1 MRVTEYGQPTLLGSP
16 EKVGFSTSEQIGR
29 RLGRLELGLGSVR
42 RGLVLLLLEP
52 SRSGSCVLSGLL
64 SEVEVSACCRARK
77 EPGPKLKS

>member
-1 MRVTEYGQPTLLGSP
+1 MRVTEYGQPTLLGRP
-16 EKVGFSTSEQIGR
+16 EKVGLGTSEQVGR

-52 SRSGSCVLSGLL
+52 TGSSSSVLSGLL

-77 EPGPKLKS
+77 EPRPRS